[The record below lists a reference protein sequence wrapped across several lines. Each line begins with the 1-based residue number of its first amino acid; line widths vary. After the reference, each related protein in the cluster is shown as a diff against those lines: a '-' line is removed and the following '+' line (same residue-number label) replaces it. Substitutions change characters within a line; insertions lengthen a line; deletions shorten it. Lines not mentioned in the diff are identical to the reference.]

1 VHPLRL
7 HRLLGLILRYTAV
20 EPFRLAERFLFDRKI
35 AAHRLERDPIFILG
49 HWRSGTSY
57 LQTLLGQDPDLA
69 TSTLY
74 RSVFADISLV
84 TEPWLKP
91 ILNRI
96 ARALRLP
103 FSFQRQPLDLNIPAE
118 ADVGLCSL
126 LSPYSYTW
134 GHVFPTRLAEW
145 MDRLVLHPTPEAA
158 HGWLIHYD
166 TFIPKLSLASGCRR
180 IVMKTPGDTARVRL
194 LLRRYPNAQFIYI
207 HRDPIAVFHSS
218 CYFWSVIRRE
228 FALQKI
234 SDSDVDDAVLATYSA
249 LLEAGGVDLV
259 LGGHSHI
266 YERSHLLDGATQ
278 TPSTSFGILDSGNG
292 RLDEDGAYQKPSI
305 TGPNQGAVYVVAGH
319 GGSSVSGSGGHPLI
333 AFDEVANGSVIL
345 DLHANRLQITN
356 IRYDGVVTDEVALVK
371 GEALIVTSPDGGEH
385 LESGTTHTVTWAT
398 VGNTPTVN
406 VSWTCDEGQSWIDI
420 ATGIANTG
428 STNWTIPLVQSEHA
442 LVRVTSSSDANTW
455 DESNGGFR
463 TDVATTE
470 QQAISYGATWSY
482 HDQGVDLGGAWLD
495 PAYNDS
501 SWSAGPGQLGYGD
514 GDEAT
519 LLQDAD
525 PNAPSAYFRHV
536 FDIAGTV
543 TAANLQALYDDGIA
557 VWINATQVLGVNV
570 DNGTD
575 YSAWSSAQSSDNS
588 VVEES
593 LDLANNPFV
602 EGQNVVAAMVKQRN
616 GSSSDLSFDL
626 SLSLTVRPS
635 TSLQS
640 CAEPEPEDTGSDT
653 GSDTEAETGSDTT
666 QETGEPTG
674 DDTEEPKSGDRD
686 ATGAL
691 AKGGCGCS
699 IPPPTPA
706 WPVLILL
713 AGLPWLRRGLLGA
726 CFRSKPCIFS

>member
-1 VHPLRL
+1 MGNHEGR
-7 HRLLGLILRYTAV
+7 
-20 EPFRLAERFLFDRKI
+20 
-35 AAHRLERDPIFILG
+35 
-49 HWRSGTSY
+49 
-57 LQTLLGQDPDLA
+57 
-69 TSTLY
+69 TSTSATQIGPY
-74 RSVFADISLV
+74 YEAYV
-84 TEPWLKP
+84 
-91 ILNRI
+91 
-96 ARALRLP
+96 LP
-103 FSFQRQPLDLNIPAE
+103 AGAE
-118 ADVGLCSL
+118 AG
-126 LSPYSYTW
+126 
-134 GHVFPTRLAEW
+134 G
-145 MDRLVLHPTPEAA
+145 
-158 HGWLIHYD
+158 
-166 TFIPKLSLASGCRR
+166 LASGTEAYYSFDYGTLHV
-180 IVMKTPGDTARVRL
+180 IVMDSHQSSREPGDAMLTWLEADLAATAQEWV
-194 LLRRYPNAQFIYI
+194 
-207 HRDPIAVFHSS
+207 IASWHHPPYTKGSH
-218 CYFWSVIRRE
+218 
-228 FALQKI
+228 
-234 SDSDVDDAVLATYSA
+234 DSDTESLHIDMRENA
-249 LLEAGGVDLV
+249 LPILEAGGVDLV

-713 AGLPWLRRGLLGA
+713 AGLPWLRRRGRPPTPPPSRAAKAPRIPG
-726 CFRSKPCIFS
+726 